1 MGLVAKDAAGRI
13 EGYLIL
19 DASDHPV
26 RLGPFSAKTAD
37 AARRLLLRALEAAG
51 DAPVRAIATGPDG
64 CPSHDL
70 FREFGFVGRKDRLRM
85 ERGEEAADPGGLL
98 QYATTPFMAT

>member
-1 MGLVAKDAAGRI
+1 VARDAAGRI

-19 DASDHPV
+19 DASDDPV
-26 RLGPFSAKTAD
+26 RLGPFSARTPD

-51 DAPVRAIATGPDG
+51 DAPARAIATGPDG

-70 FREFGFVGRKDRLRM
+70 FREFGFAGRKDRLRM
-85 ERGEEAADPGGLL
+85 EIGEEAADPGGLI